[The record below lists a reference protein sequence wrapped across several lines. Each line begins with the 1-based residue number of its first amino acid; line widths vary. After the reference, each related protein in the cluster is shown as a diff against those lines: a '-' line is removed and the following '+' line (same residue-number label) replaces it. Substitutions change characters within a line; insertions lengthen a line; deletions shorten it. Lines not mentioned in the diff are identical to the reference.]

1 MLHNPASGKC
11 LVATGAEPGSMLQT
25 AVCDRQKLQHFDLV
39 SVWTYTLN
47 KDTDNEASLG
57 LKLWSSF
64 CLNSCIKPE
73 YSKGN
78 LT

>member
-39 SVWTYTLN
+39 SV
-47 KDTDNEASLG
+47 
-57 LKLWSSF
+57 
-64 CLNSCIKPE
+64 
-73 YSKGN
+73 
-78 LT
+78 